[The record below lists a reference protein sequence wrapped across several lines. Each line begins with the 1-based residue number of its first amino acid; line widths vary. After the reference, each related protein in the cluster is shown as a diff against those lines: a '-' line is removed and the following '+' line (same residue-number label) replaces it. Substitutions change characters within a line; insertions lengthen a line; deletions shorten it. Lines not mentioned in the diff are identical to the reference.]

1 MIQTIL
7 HQRGMDKNSLRSWQQ
22 GRQRVMVNIMDSIM
36 DGSYSCLNWCPHS
49 CRKKNIPSPC
59 LRFPCIKT
67 CKNLFDFNRSGYT
80 RSTKWVDCFQI
91 FITSLC
97 QAFLILIQ
105 YSALNWCQERYVC
118 GNSWDWLQILDMHV
132 FKPELGKSTFW
143 FTRSSYSPVWFKKS
157 VLHYLTLMWKGLGL
171 QGEEI
176 CCWKNMSEQ
185 LSRGRLD
192 VVCWCQMMVKGK
204 QYMNVPTARKINF
217 MQGLG
222 MEIKW
227 EGE

>member
-1 MIQTIL
+1 VQGVKPEILSCFPILNFKNPSFDLKVIMIQTIL

-118 GNSWDWLQILDMHV
+118 GNSWDCGY
-132 FKPELGKSTFW
+132 K
-143 FTRSSYSPVWFKKS
+143 Y
-157 VLHYLTLMWKGLGL
+157 
-171 QGEEI
+171 
-176 CCWKNMSEQ
+176 
-185 LSRGRLD
+185 
-192 VVCWCQMMVKGK
+192 
-204 QYMNVPTARKINF
+204 
-217 MQGLG
+217 
-222 MEIKW
+222 
-227 EGE
+227 